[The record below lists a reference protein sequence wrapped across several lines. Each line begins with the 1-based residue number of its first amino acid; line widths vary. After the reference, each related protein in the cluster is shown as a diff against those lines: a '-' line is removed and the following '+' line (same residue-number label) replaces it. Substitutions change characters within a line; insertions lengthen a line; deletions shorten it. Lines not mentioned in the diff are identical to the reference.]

1 MRGLDSRG
9 QNAWY
14 EPSIETQSEG
24 GCTDPYVWIDPRGR
38 YHTLMHCHWHNDSL
52 DGGGDQGAHAFSRD
66 GVTWTT
72 SAVQPFN
79 ETVALSD
86 GRAITYNAR
95 QRPHLVLHSDGIAG
109 VSPSGSP
116 AALVTG
122 MKAWNT
128 DEAGQMPWMQFCQ
141 GVMAPLCDKSFT
153 HMQLIGGG
161 GQ

>member
-1 MRGLDSRG
+1 M
-9 QNAWY
+9 
-14 EPSIETQSEG
+14 
-24 GCTDPYVWIDPRGR
+24 
-38 YHTLMHCHWHNDSL
+38 
-52 DGGGDQGAHAFSRD
+52 
-66 GVTWTT
+66 
-72 SAVQPFN
+72 QPFN